1 MTIERDVFDR
11 LMLDR
16 NLRVKFTPTEL
27 EDLIELILEEPKD
40 DINTLRGVIIG
51 LESQLNALADS
62 YENKYDNKMD
72 KLTEMLNEM
81 LAECI

>member
-40 DINTLRGVIIG
+40 IIDNLQKVIAR
-51 LESQLNALADS
+51 LESQKDNLIDH

-81 LAECI
+81 LAECS